1 MTLQQL
7 RCIQAVID
15 SKLSVSRAADA
26 LHTTQPAVSKLI
38 RALENEI
45 GIELFVRRGNRLVS
59 LTDAGQEAAA
69 LARRVLNDTHAL
81 SNLARTTQ
89 AMNSGTLRIGTTHIH
104 ARYALLDVIKR
115 FRGAY
120 QEIDLELAQG
130 TPAEILRWVSE
141 GAVDLGI
148 STLPQSTP
156 ESIITLDAYPI
167 RRCLIV
173 PRDHPLLRLKKVTIE
188 DIAQYPLVAYD
199 ERFNSGWVVLREF
212 ERHGLSP
219 RVVVRATDANVIKAY
234 VAAGLGVAVLQQ
246 MALEPDRDT
255 DLAMIETGGIFPQ
268 SMAVISLRADQFVR
282 GYMQA
287 FIDMLSPS
295 SMRPGEAAPSR
306 SGSGVM

>member
-1 MTLQQL
+1 
-7 RCIQAVID
+7 
-15 SKLSVSRAADA
+15 
-26 LHTTQPAVSKLI
+26 
-38 RALENEI
+38 
-45 GIELFVRRGNRLVS
+45 LFVRRGNRLVG

-69 LARRVLNDTHAL
+69 LARRVLNDTRAL
-81 SNLARTTQ
+81 SNLARTAE

-104 ARYALLDVIKR
+104 ARYALLDVIRR
-115 FRGAY
+115 FRCAFP
-120 QEIDLELAQG
+120 EIDLELAQG

-141 GAVDLGI
+141 GAADLGI

-156 ESIITLDAYPI
+156 AGIITIDAYPI

-173 PRDHPLLRLKKVTIE
+173 PRDHPLLRRKKVTIE
-188 DIAQYPLVAYD
+188 NIARYPLVAYD
-199 ERFNSGWVVLREF
+199 ERFNSGWAVLREF

-255 DLAMIETGGIFPQ
+255 DLVVIETGRIFPP

-287 FIDMLSPS
+287 FIDMLSP
-295 SMRPGEAAPSR
+295 GEAR
-306 SGSGVM
+306 S

>member
-7 RCIQAVID
+7 RCILAVID
-15 SKLSVSRAADA
+15 SKLSVSGAAEV

-69 LARRVLNDTHAL
+69 LARRVLNDARAL
-81 SNLARTTQ
+81 SSLARTTQ
-89 AMNSGTLRIGTTHIH
+89 TMNSGTLRIGTTHIH

-115 FRGAY
+115 FRAAY
-120 QEIDLELAQG
+120 AEVDLELAQG
-130 TPAEILRWVSE
+130 TPTEILRWVSE

-148 STLPQSTP
+148 STLPETTP
-156 ESIITLDAYPI
+156 EGIVTLDAYPI

-173 PRDHPLLRLKKVTIE
+173 PRGHPLLRLKKKVTLK

-219 RVVVRATDANVIKAY
+219 RVAVRATDANVIKAY
-234 VAAGLGVAVLQQ
+234 VAAGLGVAVLQR

-255 DLAMIETGGIFPQ
+255 GLATIETDDIFPE

-287 FIDMLSPS
+287 MIDMLA
-295 SMRPGEAAPSR
+295 PGSAAEAED
-306 SGSGVM
+306 